1 MEKSRKLNEIL
12 VKIFQNRDTWSIDAM
27 KLAKK
32 IPINEKYPS
41 HIVRKIESKVNKINK
56 HYALKIDLSVRRP
69 RRGKAILTFRKI

>member
-27 KLAKK
+27 KLAEK

-41 HIVRKIESKVNKINK
+41 HIVRKIESNVNKINK
-56 HYALKIDLSVRRP
+56 HYALNIDLSVQRP
-69 RRGKAILTFRKI
+69 RRGKAILTFKKI